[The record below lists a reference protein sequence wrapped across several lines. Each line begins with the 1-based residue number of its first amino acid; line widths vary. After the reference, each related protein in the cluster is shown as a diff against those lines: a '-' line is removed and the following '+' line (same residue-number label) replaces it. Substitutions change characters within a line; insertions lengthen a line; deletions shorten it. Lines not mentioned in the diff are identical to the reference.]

1 MTDLLLTDTE
11 MANIIFLV
19 IQQHKNNENK
29 IVTNIV
35 KFALEKI
42 NQKTENIKD
51 MQSVCDTLM
60 ECFDLYNAF
69 VKEKRMDLPL
79 IRENSYDM
87 VVMLLNNVIGE
98 MNSGN

>member
-1 MTDLLLTDTE
+1 MTELLLSSTE

-29 IVTNIV
+29 IVTNII
-35 KFALEKI
+35 KLALEKI
-42 NQKTENIKD
+42 NQKIENIKD

-69 VKEKRMDLPL
+69 VKEKHMDLPL
-79 IRENSYDM
+79 ISENSYDM
-87 VVMLLNNVIGE
+87 VVMLLNNVIGVFFK
-98 MNSGN
+98 